1 MLRSVRRSLLAAS
14 VLVAAPLAMADD
26 AAVAA
31 SLVGT
36 WEGKWSYDTMG
47 GKLQVKITAANG
59 ANLKGESIW
68 FATAVGDFKDTFSK
82 AKVKGNKLEVGEP
95 TMDFEATISEDG
107 KSMTGTWTSPMAT
120 GGLTLM
126 KLPG

>member
-1 MLRSVRRSLLAAS
+1 MLRSLRRSLLAATL
-14 VLVAAPLAMADD
+14 LVAAPLALADD
-26 AAVAA
+26 ASVAA

-36 WEGKWSYDTMG
+36 WEGRWSYDTMG

-82 AKVKGNKLEVGEP
+82 AKVKGNKVEVGEP
-95 TMDFEATISEDG
+95 TMDFEATLSEDG
-107 KSMTGTWTSPMAT
+107 QTMTGTWTSPVAT
-120 GGLTLM
+120 GGLTLT
-126 KLPG
+126 KKPN